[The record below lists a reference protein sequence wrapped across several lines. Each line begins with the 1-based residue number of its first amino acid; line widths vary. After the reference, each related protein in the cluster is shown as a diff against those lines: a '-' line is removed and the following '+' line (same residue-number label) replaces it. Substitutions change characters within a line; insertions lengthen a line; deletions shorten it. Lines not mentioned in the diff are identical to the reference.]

1 MNKKIKVLA
10 ILLVISIVASVT
22 LYGCKKSESGN
33 SVDVS
38 YVVNCSL
45 DDNAKV
51 LYVATK
57 ITLRNNSSMTID
69 KIPFY
74 LYPNAYIK
82 DGGKVM
88 VSNVKDGENDVEFNV
103 DGINGTLKLNS
114 LLLPSATK
122 EIAISSRVSLPQGKK
137 RLGHGDG
144 YYNLHAF
151 FPRVPFFDGSEF
163 VVVPYS
169 EVGDPY
175 YFSQDDFVISIEY
188 PVTYTLAHSGNR
200 VSDEIKGEVV
210 KSVFKIEDARDVAC
224 WVGEEKAVYEKDVD
238 GVKIQAYQEED
249 YTEFIGNCIAYFS
262 KEVGAYPF
270 ETFTLVETPFDYGG
284 MEYSGFVTISDRVKD
299 KKFVIAHEI
308 IHQWFGLKVGSN
320 SYKECWVDESL
331 TNYLTYYYM
340 DIYNK
345 GGLKENMEKEQER
358 YRKYIEYAKYE
369 YGLGYEP
376 KLTYELGAFR
386 DEVEYANLVYGYGV
400 LMYDGIRGVCGD
412 EKFKKAVKEY
422 YENYAGKVASGNDLI
437 KSFSKSSGR
446 KVDGV
451 FRSYMENRT
460 AF

>member
-82 DGGKVM
+82 DGGQVM

-238 GVKIQAYQEED
+238 GVNVTSFGAMTMQLDAYKSATPFSIMSILKYYNIELEGKHAVVVGRSPILGKPVSMLLLNENATVTICHSRTKDLPYYTKQADILVAAVGKPKFIQADWVKDGVVLVDAGYNAGNVGDIDLEACAPKSSA
-249 YTEFIGNCIAYFS
+249 YTPVPGG
-262 KEVGAYPF
+262 VGP
-270 ETFTLVETPFDYGG
+270 
-284 MEYSGFVTISDRVKD
+284 VTIAKLMEQT
-299 KKFVIAHEI
+299 VISA
-308 IHQWFGLKVGSN
+308 
-320 SYKECWVDESL
+320 
-331 TNYLTYYYM
+331 
-340 DIYNK
+340 
-345 GGLKENMEKEQER
+345 EKH
-358 YRKYIEYAKYE
+358 
-369 YGLGYEP
+369 
-376 KLTYELGAFR
+376 
-386 DEVEYANLVYGYGV
+386 
-400 LMYDGIRGVCGD
+400 M
-412 EKFKKAVKEY
+412 
-422 YENYAGKVASGNDLI
+422 
-437 KSFSKSSGR
+437 SK
-446 KVDGV
+446 
-451 FRSYMENRT
+451 
-460 AF
+460 